1 MTDVRKLLRLS
12 LIAALLT
19 TTLRESRGDDRPPA
33 PPLPVRSTAEEAE
46 VIVVEPSD
54 DPHPPPIRIG
64 QARPDGTGRIPGR
77 MVDFTLTDQLGR
89 TVTRETLLGRPWV
102 ANFIFSSCPTHCP
115 ATLAQLHELQRRL
128 HATDVRLVT
137 ITVDPATDTVA
148 KMAELAKAF
157 GADPDRWLFLTGDLA
172 EIHKVIV
179 EGFQQ
184 PMVANPMLLAH
195 SLNLMHVDANGR
207 IVGKYRYHYLE
218 GENELNLL
226 RQVLLGQIDTPE
238 ENRFVPR
245 EVEGAL
251 ASAADESAA
260 SPAPAAAEAPPP
272 PGEAPA
278 WVHRLRTTNAMLNGL
293 ATVLLLVGLSAI
305 KARQVG
311 LHKRTM
317 LLAFA
322 TSVAFLACYLT
333 YHGALKHF
341 TGVGHK
347 PYTGAESL
355 AGLYRV
361 VLGTHVLLA
370 AVVPVLAI
378 LTIRRGLKEQWEAH
392 RRLAKVTFPIWLYVS
407 ITGVLIYFLNV

>member
-1 MTDVRKLLRLS
+1 
-12 LIAALLT
+12 
-19 TTLRESRGDDRPPA
+19 
-33 PPLPVRSTAEEAE
+33 
-46 VIVVEPSD
+46 
-54 DPHPPPIRIG
+54 
-64 QARPDGTGRIPGR
+64 
-77 MVDFTLTDQLGR
+77 
-89 TVTRETLLGRPWV
+89 
-102 ANFIFSSCPTHCP
+102 
-115 ATLAQLHELQRRL
+115 
-128 HATDVRLVT
+128 
-137 ITVDPATDTVA
+137 
-148 KMAELAKAF
+148 
-157 GADPDRWLFLTGDLA
+157 
-172 EIHKVIV
+172 
-179 EGFQQ
+179 
-184 PMVANPMLLAH
+184 
-195 SLNLMHVDANGR
+195 
-207 IVGKYRYHYLE
+207 
-218 GENELNLL
+218 
-226 RQVLLGQIDTPE
+226 
-238 ENRFVPR
+238 
-245 EVEGAL
+245 
-251 ASAADESAA
+251 
-260 SPAPAAAEAPPP
+260 
-272 PGEAPA
+272 
-278 WVHRLRTTNAMLNGL
+278 MLNGL
-293 ATVLLLVGLSAI
+293 ATVLLLVGLTAI